1 MEATFV
7 LDAQEDRAQFVERV
21 TKFFTGKVIRV
32 HIEEVDDKPVS
43 QQLLF
48 KRMES
53 LRLLTEQV
61 PITLPPGLD
70 INDLIDEINDMDL

>member
-21 TKFFTGKVIRV
+21 TQFFTGKVIRV
-32 HIEEVDDKPVS
+32 HIEEVGDKPVS